1 MKQLYFVVAL
11 LIVASMVLAACGGAE
26 QETPAP
32 VPTMRVPVQPRDE
45 GVVLA
50 FEYIADGDP
59 ALAGEQPTV
68 RVMASKFDATDPIP
82 TTPTFKIKGDS
93 INLNFKWEGTE
104 LFMPE
109 LVAVF
114 ENLHDYNMTGTIE
127 GKEVFVQL
135 IKREGN
141 VIRVEF
147 EFYESLTPTPL
158 EEGGDN

>member
-1 MKQLYFVVAL
+1 MRKLFFVLAL
-11 LIVASMVLAACGGAE
+11 LVVVSLPLAACGGAE
-26 QETPAP
+26 EAPAS

-50 FEYIADGDP
+50 FEYMPDGDP

-82 TTPTFKIKGDS
+82 TTPTFKIKGEN

-109 LVAVF
+109 LVSVF
-114 ENLHDYNMTGTIE
+114 ENLKDYDLTGTID
-127 GKEVFVQL
+127 GKDVFVQH

-147 EFYESLTPTPL
+147 EFYETLTPTPL